1 MYYYIHTDHLD
12 TPRVVVDKN
21 NTIRW
26 RWMAEPFG
34 TTTAETNPSGP
45 GTFAFHLRFPG
56 QYFDQESGLHYNYW
70 CYYDPNAGGRY
81 TTPDPLGLDGGDVS
95 LYSNVGNAPSRKSI
109 PLGFRTES
117 TSTSRR
123 TNRALAVALGA
134 PEEAE
139 ASRHSARRPQREA
152 RLLPRRLSKRP
163 TMRRV
168 LKQPV

>member
-95 LYSNVGNAPSRKSI
+95 LYSNVGNAPSMEIDPFALQNRKHLYQS
-109 PLGFRTES
+109 PHEP
-117 TSTSRR
+117 
-123 TNRALAVALGA
+123 GA
-134 PEEAE
+134 GGGVGGAGGGG
-139 ASRHSARRPQREA
+139 SVKNSARRPQREA
-152 RLLPRRLSKRP
+152 RLLPRRLSENGP
-163 TMRRV
+163 LCV
-168 LKQPV
+168 AS